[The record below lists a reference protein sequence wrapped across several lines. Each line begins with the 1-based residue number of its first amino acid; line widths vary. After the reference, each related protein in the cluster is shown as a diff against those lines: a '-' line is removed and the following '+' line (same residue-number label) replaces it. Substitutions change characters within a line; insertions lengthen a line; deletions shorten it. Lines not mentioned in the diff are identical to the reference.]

1 MHAHI
6 GPETDA
12 QLSHGYS
19 RGTVD
24 GDILANNQ
32 GIWAAKTSLAV
43 LLATAVVRLMIVGF
57 TGSAALLADTIYN
70 YGGSATAIPLREA
83 FTLFCRLPTKC
94 FNYGDGRAEGL
105 AGLLI
110 VLSVGHRG

>member
-70 YGGSATAIPLREA
+70 FGGGATAIPL
-83 FTLFCRLPTKC
+83 
-94 FNYGDGRAEGL
+94 GRPSPCSVDCPPNASTTATVGL
-105 AGLLI
+105 RA
-110 VLSVGHRG
+110 